1 MNTAKLIQK
10 RIAHGIYKP
19 SYKILVPY
27 NVQLEVFN
35 CDIFFFILQLLK
47 QSLCCNLK
55 SQFLITVNP
64 AGVTY
69 VCIKTF
75 QISYLFIHTTYNR
88 LCIKVS
94 CIICLSSCYINGNE
108 AVIYIKQI
116 TNLATI
122 RAVTRRQNFL
132 EDIFEL
138 YYMLIFQPILAS

>member
-1 MNTAKLIQK
+1 MAYINQVIKYLCHIMYNLRFLI
-10 RIAHGIYKP
+10 
-19 SYKILVPY
+19 VT
-27 NVQLEVFN
+27 F
-35 CDIFFFILQLLK
+35 FFFILQLLK

-55 SQFLITVNP
+55 SQFLITVNT

-69 VCIKTF
+69 VCIKVL

-122 RAVTRRQNFL
+122 RAVTRRQYFL